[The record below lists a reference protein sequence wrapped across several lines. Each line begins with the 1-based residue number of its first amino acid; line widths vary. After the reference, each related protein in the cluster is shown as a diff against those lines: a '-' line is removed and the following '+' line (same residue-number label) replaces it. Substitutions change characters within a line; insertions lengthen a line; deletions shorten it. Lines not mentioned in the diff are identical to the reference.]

1 MLPQTRLASWG
12 RVKFPDII
20 MLGGWRWT
28 SSSLTRSGPEGSSR
42 NESFSG
48 HLSSLPPDFLIGG
61 DQEQHTGQTGA
72 HNVASDD
79 TPSPQPYRVLARKYR
94 PRTFAELIGQDAMVR
109 TLTNAIHA
117 DRLPHAFILTGVRG
131 VGKTSTARI
140 IARALNCVG
149 EDGNGGPT
157 PQSCGVCAHCLAIT
171 EDRHVDVIE
180 MDAAS
185 RTGVN
190 DIRELIDGVRYRPVD
205 ARFKIYIIDEVHM
218 LSSSA
223 FNALL
228 KTLEEPPEHVKF
240 IFATTETR
248 KVPVTVLSR
257 CQRFDL
263 RRVDAET
270 LIAHFNMVAEQ
281 ESAKVAECAMA
292 LIARAADGSVR
303 DGLSLLDQAI
313 AHTGT
318 TDGGEVSEDAV
329 REMLGLADGGL
340 IYDLFAAA
348 MQGTVDEALKIF
360 NQLYDA
366 GADPV
371 IVLQDLLQLTHWLTR
386 IKLSPSAAEGQGI
399 SQMDRERGLSLAES
413 LSVPTL
419 GRTWQLLLKGLGEVQ
434 SLPSTAQAAEMVLI
448 RLAYMAD
455 LPSPADLVRT
465 LKDTPTNT
473 ATTAPAT
480 TPSPSSTAA
489 TPPQQASVSDDGGA
503 RMAGGM
509 GSRDVLPQQE
519 PMPDPESV
527 PVQETQQASVPEGQG
542 SGIQNFE
549 QLVVMFEERR
559 EAILHATLVNH
570 VHLVRFEPGHVVLR
584 AEPEAPSDLA
594 TMVSKHL
601 SEWTGD
607 QWLVSL
613 SEEVGAPTIRQQLDA
628 KEAERRG
635 RATSHPLVQAAL
647 EAFPGATVE
656 AVTERAP
663 EEFIDSVE
671 DDDDTETEKAD
682 S

>member
-1 MLPQTRLASWG
+1 
-12 RVKFPDII
+12 
-20 MLGGWRWT
+20 
-28 SSSLTRSGPEGSSR
+28 
-42 NESFSG
+42 
-48 HLSSLPPDFLIGG
+48 
-61 DQEQHTGQTGA
+61 
-72 HNVASDD
+72 
-79 TPSPQPYRVLARKYR
+79 
-94 PRTFAELIGQDAMVR
+94 MVR

-157 PQSCGVCAHCLAIT
+157 PESCGVCAHCLAIT

-270 LIAHFNMVAEQ
+270 LIAHFNSVAEQ
-281 ESAKVAECAMA
+281 ESASVAEGAMG

-313 AHTGT
+313 AHAGT
-318 TDGGEVSEDAV
+318 AEGGEVSEEAV
-329 REMLGLADGGL
+329 RDMLGLADGGL

-348 MQGTVDEALKIF
+348 MQGMVDEALNIF

-366 GADPV
+366 GADPA

-399 SQMDRERGLSLAES
+399 SQIDRDRGLSLAET

-419 GRTWQLLLKGLGEVQ
+419 GRTWQLLLKGLSEVQ
-434 SLPSTAQAAEMVLI
+434 SLPSSAQAAEMVLI

-455 LPSPADLVRT
+455 LPNPADLVRT
-465 LKDTPTNT
+465 LKDDSG
-473 ATTAPAT
+473 AAPPVPQAAAS
-480 TPSPSSTAA
+480 PSPSPDLAPTH
-489 TPPQQASVSDDGGA
+489 ASQDDSA
-503 RMAGGM
+503 PRMASGM
-509 GSRDVLPQQE
+509 GSRDVMPQ
-519 PMPDPESV
+519 PLSDPDQTP
-527 PVQETQQASVPEGQG
+527 PIQETQQAPLLEEPNTGLQSY
-542 SGIQNFE
+542 E
-549 QLVVMFEERR
+549 QIVAMFEDRR
-559 EAILHATLVNH
+559 EAILHATLINH
-570 VHLVRFEPGHVVLR
+570 VHLVRFEVGHIALR
-584 AEPEAPSDLA
+584 TEPEAPSDLA
-594 TMVSKHL
+594 TRVSKFL

-613 SEEVGAPTIRQQLDA
+613 SEEIGAPTIREQQDVQ
-628 KEAERRG
+628 EAERRG
-635 RATSHPLVQAAL
+635 KATGHPLVQAAL

-656 AVTERAP
+656 AITEQTP
-663 EEFIDSVE
+663 EEFLDSVEDE